1 MGKIFVEKM
10 FQEVQQYYDSHD
22 MAKAGSCM
30 EYWLKQAQNANCW
43 QEELTIL
50 NELIG
55 FYRKTANLDQGLQVI
70 YRADALIAK
79 HELEATEAA
88 GTTWLNIATA
98 YRAFGKAQLSYNYFI
113 KII

>member
-50 NELIG
+50 NLSLIH
-55 FYRKTANLDQGLQVI
+55 I
-70 YRADALIAK
+70 
-79 HELEATEAA
+79 
-88 GTTWLNIATA
+88 
-98 YRAFGKAQLSYNYFI
+98 
-113 KII
+113 